1 MDKGALGTEYRDGEV
16 ICRQGEPGDRMYVV
30 QAGHALVVHEANG
43 REIQLTELSAGDV
56 FGEMAIFDRKPR
68 SATVRAKGS
77 ARVLTLDKRALL
89 RGVHEDPSLAY
100 RILREMSQRVR
111 RLSDEVSRL
120 KQSPDVRALTPD
132 EPRYLLVLPK
142 EQAGLYDLLSR
153 ALCQEPAI
161 EVLLDRRGGER
172 RQRAEGQTPTRRRAD
187 RRRSAQGSSLATV
200 MIRSNI

>member
-1 MDKGALGTEYRDGEV
+1 MSKGALGTEYGDGEV

-111 RLSDEVSRL
+111 RLTEEVSRL
-120 KQSPDVRALTPD
+120 KQSPGVRAMTQD
-132 EPRYLLVLPK
+132 EPRYLLVLAR
-142 EQAGLYDLLSR
+142 EQARLYDLLSR
-153 ALCQEPAI
+153 ALSQEPAI